1 MFGCRMPCIIRI
13 SPLNSC
19 TWDALRL
26 LSCICFSATSVP
38 FQSAV
43 YTTPNE
49 PLPMRRPSLSSC
61 GGITHRPA
69 ACRAP
74 LLREDRNCP
83 ARASS
88 KSGSFNSLIVPGT
101 PPPSPRAANGAY
113 LADVWPTPC
122 GLRFV
127 GVGAYSLVLSISP
140 SSLKLTLRRSELGP
154 SASGVQPG
162 SDAEQA
168 DGVGDLQRPALRH
181 LALLLDRARLSQHG
195 DGRDLGLDAVP
206 VDAAG
211 VRREP
216 LGRDG
221 IATPPR
227 RGASSARLVVRER
240 RPDAADVAE
249 SLVRGVVVG
258 FGESGSS
265 ARELESSGEPLAE
278 SLMSSSLPE
287 LDDDRLML

>member
-1 MFGCRMPCIIRI
+1 MSSHTMLSLGAWITAPRKSTMFGCRMPCIIRI

-69 ACRAP
+69 ACRSARCCEKDP
-74 LLREDRNCP
+74 NCP
-83 ARASS
+83 AGASS

-154 SASGVQPG
+154 SASGFNPDPPPSRPTASAIC
-162 SDAEQA
+162 SDPPFAIWLFCSIELVFRSTET
-168 DGVGDLQRPALRH
+168 GGTWDLTRFLW
-181 LALLLDRARLSQHG
+181 
-195 DGRDLGLDAVP
+195 
-206 VDAAG
+206 
-211 VRREP
+211 
-216 LGRDG
+216 
-221 IATPPR
+221 TPPVFAASHSAGTESPR
-227 RGASSARLVVRER
+227 RPVEALPPLVLSSANAVLTLPASLRASSAV
-240 RPDAADVAE
+240 
-249 SLVRGVVVG
+249 S
-258 FGESGSS
+258 
-265 ARELESSGEPLAE
+265 
-278 SLMSSSLPE
+278 
-287 LDDDRLML
+287 

>member
-1 MFGCRMPCIIRI
+1 MSSHTMLSLGAWITAPRKSTMFGCRMPCIIRI

-69 ACRAP
+69 ACCSARCCEKDP
-74 LLREDRNCP
+74 NCP

-88 KSGSFNSLIVPGT
+88 KEGSSNSLIVPGT

-140 SSLKLTLRRSELGP
+140 SSLKLTLRRSEPGP
-154 SASGVQPG
+154 SVGSGFDPDPPPSKPMASAMC
-162 SDAEQA
+162 SDPPFECRLFCSIELVFRSTET
-168 DGVGDLQRPALRH
+168 GGTWDLRRFLRTPPVLAASHSAGTESPRRPVDPAPPPPLVLSSVPRTV
-181 LALLLDRARLSQHG
+181 LALPASLR
-195 DGRDLGLDAVP
+195 
-206 VDAAG
+206 
-211 VRREP
+211 
-216 LGRDG
+216 
-221 IATPPR
+221 
-227 RGASSARLVVRER
+227 ASSAV
-240 RPDAADVAE
+240 
-249 SLVRGVVVG
+249 S
-258 FGESGSS
+258 
-265 ARELESSGEPLAE
+265 
-278 SLMSSSLPE
+278 
-287 LDDDRLML
+287 